1 MRRHVPRPVSAAV
14 QALAARMAPTTALAA
29 IQAGWVE
36 AVGELIAREARP
48 VAERDGVVTVACRS
62 AVWAQELDLMGSEV
76 VERLNR
82 ALEGASVRRLRC
94 VATGDRTPA

>member
-1 MRRHVPRPVSAAV
+1 MRRPAPRPLSTAV
-14 QALAARMAPTTALAA
+14 QALAARMAPDTPLAA
-29 IQAGWVE
+29 VQGSWRE
-36 AVGELIAREARP
+36 AVGEAIAREARP

-76 VERLNR
+76 VERLNQ
-82 ALEGASVRRLRC
+82 ALAGARVRRLRC